1 MTDQRP
7 TIRALVEV
15 EIDIT
20 TGAIV
25 MQRQLP
31 VPNTREQLTKEAPA
45 PLEVAIAAWLDA
57 KAHRSDSAK
66 TRRAYA
72 DTLGAFRSA
81 LQAAGLDLNTDPR
94 AISLAAQGWAG
105 RDDPAPATYNQRL
118 AVLSSFYQFALKRG
132 LLIGDNPIRLVE
144 RRRVD
149 TYGAAEPLDQAE
161 VKHRLAQIERDDLTG
176 QRDYALLATF
186 LQTGRRLAEVVSLR
200 WRDVQVQGDRVTLQ
214 FRRAKGGKVMA
225 DRLPIALG
233 QALLTWLSH
242 FYGPA
247 LGTLPPDA
255 PIWVSLARNSYGRA
269 LSTRSVSVICTDRL
283 GISKVHAL
291 RHTFARTMED
301 AGAKVS
307 EIQARLGHTSMAT
320 TGRYLAALKRAENTH
335 ADELARRFGIDE

>member
-1 MTDQRP
+1 MTDQQP
-7 TIRALVEV
+7 TIRTLIEV

-31 VPNTREQLTKEAPA
+31 TPTFHQLATPAPA
-45 PLEVAIAAWLDA
+45 ALEVAIAAWLDA

-66 TRRAYA
+66 TKRAYT

-81 LQAAGLDLNTDPR
+81 LQAASLDLDTDPR

-105 RDDPAPATYNQRL
+105 RDDPAPSTYNQRL
-118 AVLSSFYQFALKRG
+118 AVLSSFYQFALKRD
-132 LLIGDNPIRLVE
+132 LLQGHNPIQLVE
-144 RRRVD
+144 RRRID
-149 TYGAAEPLDQAE
+149 TYGAAEPLDEAE
-161 VKHRLAQIERDDLTG
+161 VKRQLAQIERDDLTG
-176 QRDYALLATF
+176 QRDYALLAVF
-186 LQTGRRLAEVVSLR
+186 LQTGRRLAEVINLR
-200 WRDVQVQGDRVTLQ
+200 WGDVQVQGERVVLQ

-225 DRLPIALG
+225 DRLPVALS
-233 QALLTWLSH
+233 QALMTWMSH

-247 LGTLPPDA
+247 LGTLAPDT
-255 PIWVSLARNSYGRA
+255 PLWVSLAHNSYGRA
-269 LSTRSVSVICTDRL
+269 LSTRSVALICTDRL
-283 GISKVHAL
+283 GTSKVHAL